1 MEMQFL
7 VMQQEELQEQELAW
21 PCTPP
26 LSSVSAC
33 FWVLHEKKLGAE
45 LQSVFKNKQI
55 ANVKASAILQAQGNV
70 FYKEENNI
78 QI

>member
-1 MEMQFL
+1 MHTTSEQRFSLFL
-7 VMQQEELQEQELAW
+7 GITW
-21 PCTPP
+21 
-26 LSSVSAC
+26 
-33 FWVLHEKKLGAE
+33 KKLGAE